1 MPLLRSVL
9 AMALAVLLIA
19 AVAGAVSAAN
29 HTAAPQKTE
38 EKPAAA
44 KAAKPAAEKTRRHV
58 GTVKAVDA
66 AGKTL
71 TVEEKSGDATVAVT
85 DKTTIKRGKDS
96 VKLEDLK
103 AGDQV
108 TVVYAQ
114 QNGKDVARSIIT
126 KAQ

>member
-1 MPLLRSVL
+1 MRILRTLL
-9 AMALAVLLIA
+9 ATALAVVLLGTLA
-19 AVAGAVSAAN
+19 GVASAAN
-29 HTAAPQKTE
+29 HAATPATKE
-38 EKPAAA
+38 AKPAAE

-71 TVEEKSGDATVAVT
+71 TVEEKSGEATLTVT
-85 DKTTIKRGKDS
+85 DKTTIKRGKDT
-96 VKLEDLK
+96 VKIEDLK
-103 AGDQV
+103 TGDPV

-114 QNGKDVARSIIT
+114 QDGKDVARSIVV

>member
-1 MPLLRSVL
+1 MRGLRMLLVMGS
-9 AMALAVLLIA
+9 
-19 AVAGAVSAAN
+19 AVALLAALPGAASATS
-29 HTAAPQKTE
+29 HTQAPAKTE
-38 EKPAAA
+38 EKPAAE

-71 TVEEKSGDATVAVT
+71 TVEEKSGEATLTVT
-85 DKTTIKRGKDS
+85 DKTTIKRGKS
-96 VKLEDLK
+96 TAKLDDVK

-108 TVVYAQ
+108 TVVYTQ
-114 QNGKDVARSIIT
+114 QDGEDVARSIVV